1 MYFSELK
8 ILFHFLYIFLF
19 YFIFFNFCRKDPGY
33 IRMNVHDPQNMKD
46 DVGFILFNQI
56 QFLPFYCVIN
66 ICYDFWLFVNM
77 VYILIGAF
85 AEDWDE

>member
-1 MYFSELK
+1 
-8 ILFHFLYIFLF
+8 
-19 YFIFFNFCRKDPGY
+19 
-33 IRMNVHDPQNMKD
+33 MNVHDPQNMKD

-66 ICYDFWLFVNM
+66 ISYDFWLFVNM